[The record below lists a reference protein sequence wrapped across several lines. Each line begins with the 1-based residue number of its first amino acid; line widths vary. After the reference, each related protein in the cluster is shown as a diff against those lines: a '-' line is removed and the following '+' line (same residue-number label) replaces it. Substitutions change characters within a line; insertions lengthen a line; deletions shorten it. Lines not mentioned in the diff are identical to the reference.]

1 LSTLPE
7 PDSSPARRPEPIL
20 DVSVPH
26 RAGAIVSEFISSIVG
41 EAESRAGQIVV
52 AAEEE
57 AAPRRQAALDSATR
71 VRECQDALSQLLA
84 ELRRDLQRES
94 DILYTDPR
102 IRQYIQQPGRLLAAA
117 EPEVHVQE
125 EFPPDD
131 EVVDASVEEEEEPVE
146 AAVEEEPL
154 EEAAVEEEPVEEDEP
169 AEATAE
175 EAPVE
180 EVIAEP
186 VVEEPTVEAPT
197 TAAVAATPTHDPGS
211 RFERMTDEELARAHA
226 NAVKAAE
233 RDPYGEQAES
243 MRRLAEGALEEA
255 LRRPTFAIAHPVKVS
270 ARRRSPLGRRKRAR
284 EEALAELREACQRA
298 RLEPDAAEQ
307 RL

>member
-131 EVVDASVEEEEEPVE
+131 EVVDASVEEEEEEPVE
-146 AAVEEEPL
+146 AAVEEEQL
-154 EEAAVEEEPVEEDEP
+154 EEAAVEEEPVEEVI
-169 AEATAE
+169 AE
-175 EAPVE
+175 PVE

-186 VVEEPTVEAPT
+186 VEEEPTVEAPT